1 MRSLCAQCGQDT
13 GGTLDRRL
21 TKENVDSVIS
31 DYLSSIESIGDTITN
46 LKGLSL
52 FQSLKRDPI
61 GVGPY
66 SGVTLFEAA
75 NRIMTDLVI
84 LHGVKWLLKTR
95 AFPFDEYV
103 VEYGN
108 EDTNDYDITAESEGE
123 KLTGEAF
130 NVAQSFFQVK
140 KASMLKKLRKAGNK
154 SDYKVI
160 MVNTDSVKDGYSP
173 RVRTGEY
180 YIFVNVE
187 SGEARLLP
195 NKANSADARTS
206 RG

>member
-1 MRSLCAQCGQDT
+1 ME
-13 GGTLDRRL
+13 RRL
-21 TKENVDSVIS
+21 TRGNVESVIS
-31 DYLSSIESIGDTITN
+31 DYLSSIENIGDTITN

-52 FQSLKRDPI
+52 FQSLKRDRV

-66 SGVTLFEAA
+66 PHVTLFEAA

-84 LHGVKWLLKTR
+84 LHGVKWLLKTQ
-95 AFPFDEYV
+95 AFPFDAYE

-108 EDTNDYDITAESEGE
+108 EDSNDHDITAENEGK

-130 NVAQSFFQVK
+130 NVARSFFQGK
-140 KASMLKKLRKAGNK
+140 KASMLKKLRKAENK

-160 MVNTDSVKDGYSP
+160 MANTDSVRDGYSP
-173 RVRTGEY
+173 SVRIGEY

-195 NKANSADARTS
+195 NKANPADARTS